1 MYFLRSDLCVLPA
14 NVLIRIHKG
23 RGATEG
29 EQAIELSFG
38 EGYLLSGWMV
48 EWWGTRSLA
57 GGMRAQNQ
65 ALDKVMG
72 GGSFVLGNELT
83 VQ

>member
-1 MYFLRSDLCVLPA
+1 MHFLRSDLCVLPA

-23 RGATEG
+23 GGATEG

-38 EGYLLSGWMV
+38 EGRPLSGWMA
-48 EWWGTRSLA
+48 EWWGTASLP
-57 GGMRAQNQ
+57 GGMHAQSQ
-65 ALDKVMG
+65 ALDEAIRG
-72 GGSFVLGNELT
+72 RSFALGNELT